1 MEYAKGNT
9 LTVTRAMAHLSYDD
23 TAGRTPAQN
32 HRDKQKSRLHS
43 QKKKGRKPNK
53 PQAYQRLVCCLPG
66 GSQQKVPRSCDATE

>member
-23 TAGRTPAQN
+23 TAVRTPAQN

-43 QKKKGRKPNK
+43 QDKAGN
-53 PQAYQRLVCCLPG
+53 QRNHRPT
-66 GSQQKVPRSCDATE
+66 KD

>member
-23 TAGRTPAQN
+23 TAVRTPAQN

-43 QKKKGRKPNK
+43 PDEAGN
-53 PQAYQRLVCCLPG
+53 
-66 GSQQKVPRSCDATE
+66 PRNHRPTKD

>member
-32 HRDKQKSRLHS
+32 HRDKQKIETALTR
-43 QKKKGRKPNK
+43 
-53 PQAYQRLVCCLPG
+53 
-66 GSQQKVPRSCDATE
+66 